1 MCAEFSLQMQCTRQ
15 CHNNLVGKKGPSLPP
30 HPLFTVYSVRGSL
43 GGVFVFR
50 TSPSLWSGRGGEDS
64 TKGSDSL
71 QWSDAKEIVRAANGV
86 N

>member
-1 MCAEFSLQMQCTRQ
+1 M
-15 CHNNLVGKKGPSLPP
+15 
-30 HPLFTVYSVRGSL
+30 
-43 GGVFVFR
+43 FR
-50 TSPSLWSGRGGEDS
+50 TSLSLWSGEGGKDS